1 LKKCTYVV
9 PLLGRL
15 SSETTDDGSSVASA
29 LNHRAH
35 EHVSRENGK
44 GEEGPGKILCSSF
57 DISRHCFIDSIVNQS
72 IFTATLYSLKT
83 SCHTTE
89 EETIA
94 EEAAAE
100 VTEGE

>member
-1 LKKCTYVV
+1 MEKAKKV
-9 PLLGRL
+9 L
-15 SSETTDDGSSVASA
+15 EKFSA
-29 LNHRAH
+29 LR
-35 EHVSRENGK
+35 
-44 GEEGPGKILCSSF
+44 SF